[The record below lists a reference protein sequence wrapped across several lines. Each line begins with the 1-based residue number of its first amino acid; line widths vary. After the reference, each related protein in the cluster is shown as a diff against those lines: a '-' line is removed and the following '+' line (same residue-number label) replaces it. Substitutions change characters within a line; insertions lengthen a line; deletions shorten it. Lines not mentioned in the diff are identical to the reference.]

1 MKKYKKTVKLKT
13 KSGKTANF
21 SVWYKEDDKN
31 PNVINVTLIKKK
43 ITAKRSKKK

>member
-21 SVWYKEDDKN
+21 SVWYKVDEKN
-31 PNVINVTLIKKK
+31 PNVIHVMGLRKK
-43 ITAKRSKKK
+43 ITAKRRKKK